1 MKKERKGDL
10 GRGVVRKEEVEQ
22 RRGEKRSGEEWR

>member
-22 RRGEKRSGEEWR
+22 SKEEQRRGEKW